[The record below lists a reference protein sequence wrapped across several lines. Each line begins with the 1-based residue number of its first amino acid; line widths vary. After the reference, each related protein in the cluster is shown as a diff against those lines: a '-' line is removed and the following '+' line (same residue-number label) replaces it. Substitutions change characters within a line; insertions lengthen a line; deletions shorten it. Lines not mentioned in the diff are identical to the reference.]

1 MRELTLL
8 LEDDKLCAA
17 LEASAAKYDCSV
29 QEIIKEAVKQWLIDT
44 EMDELEMD
52 EIEAAS
58 RDWWENGG
66 TEADDFFES
75 LKQEKKV

>member
-1 MRELTLL
+1 MREVKSL
-8 LEDDKLCAA
+8 LEDDNLCAA
-17 LEASAAKYDCSV
+17 LEAAAAKHGCSV

-52 EIEAAS
+52 EIEASS

-66 TEADDFFES
+66 TEAGEFFES

>member
-1 MRELTLL
+1 MREVNLL

-17 LEASAAKYDCSV
+17 LEESAAKYGCSV

-52 EIEAAS
+52 ELEAAS

-66 TEADDFFES
+66 TEAGEFFES

>member
-1 MRELTLL
+1 MQEVSLL

-17 LEASAAKYDCSV
+17 LEASAAKYGCSV

-52 EIEAAS
+52 EIKAAS

-66 TEADDFFES
+66 TEAGEFFDGLE
-75 LKQEKKV
+75 KEKKV